1 MPKKLKE
8 IGRESFFKC
17 GFTGELVLP
26 DGLTSIGLYAF
37 LDCSKLTGRLSIPDE
52 ITSIESGAFS
62 NTGFDGFDT
71 TKQEIADMLYD
82 SGIGEDKI
90 TVGNQPYHH
99 TQLPPVSFF
108 QDGNMTYQIIG
119 SDTVALTDYNGN
131 SDTDISIPDKVTD
144 QVSGTT
150 YSVTRIGP
158 MAFYDKEITGSL
170 HLPNTLVSIGDN
182 AFSNNKFSGTLFLP
196 NTLVSIGD
204 NAFSNNKFSGTLSL
218 PNTLV
223 SIGDYAFGEN
233 RFTGDLTIPV
243 SVSHMGA
250 GAFNSAGFTG
260 NLTIEGKLT
269 KLEDYAFFECGFTG
283 ALSLPDTLTY
293 IGFAVFK
300 DCGFTGSLQLPA
312 GITYIEAGSF
322 YNCSSF
328 TGALQLPKPITE
340 IGEKAFYGCDGLD
353 SAHLGPNVQKLGA
366 QVFPEALPLSTDSPQ
381 VQILINT
388 YLNQDAIADTSWD
401 GKEDV
406 PDGAVATIKQDTT
419 ITGDRRIGTEAVITV
434 PSGGILTVAGN
445 LVVNGTIS
453 VKGTLIINGS
463 LSGSGTL
470 IVGANGRVVGDTSG
484 IRVEHPDDI
493 EAAKKM
499 IESQTYT
506 IEQENAEDEA
516 AVKGWLLKT
525 IETIPGFRDTGVT
538 VGELKITAF
547 TPASEGTS
555 DRPDGMDGSFAFTL
569 LLSKGNSKG
578 GAGGAGTI
586 RARGYSYIPG
596 GRPSGSNDGEDYGSN
611 AVNPDILRG
620 TWERTET
627 GIWKF
632 RQTGGA
638 YAVSRWGMVDGL
650 WYYFD
655 GEGQML
661 TGWQYINQQWYYLCT
676 EEDTKTK
683 IGLKEGAMATGWH
696 FDSAYQAWF
705 YLGTDGAMAI
715 GQREIDGKRYYFNPE
730 SDGTKGA
737 LQKEEIL

>member
-1 MPKKLKE
+1 
-8 IGRESFFKC
+8 
-17 GFTGELVLP
+17 
-26 DGLTSIGLYAF
+26 
-37 LDCSKLTGRLSIPDE
+37 
-52 ITSIESGAFS
+52 
-62 NTGFDGFDT
+62 
-71 TKQEIADMLYD
+71 
-82 SGIGEDKI
+82 
-90 TVGNQPYHH
+90 
-99 TQLPPVSFF
+99 
-108 QDGNMTYQIIG
+108 
-119 SDTVALTDYNGN
+119 
-131 SDTDISIPDKVTD
+131 
-144 QVSGTT
+144 
-150 YSVTRIGP
+150 
-158 MAFYDKEITGSL
+158 
-170 HLPNTLVSIGDN
+170 
-182 AFSNNKFSGTLFLP
+182 
-196 NTLVSIGD
+196 
-204 NAFSNNKFSGTLSL
+204 
-218 PNTLV
+218 
-223 SIGDYAFGEN
+223 
-233 RFTGDLTIPV
+233 
-243 SVSHMGA
+243 MGA

-434 PSGGILTVAGN
+434 PSGGILTVDGKLTVDGN
-445 LVVNGTIS
+445 LVVNGTIFAE
-453 VKGTLIINGS
+453 GTLIINGS
-463 LSGSGTL
+463 FSGSGTL
-470 IVGANGRVVGDTSG
+470 IIGKNGRVEGDTSG
-484 IRVEHPDDI
+484 CRVEYQEDREDI
-493 EAAKKM
+493 ESAKKM
-499 IESQTYT
+499 IESQIYT
-506 IEQENAEDEA
+506 TEQDSAGDEA
-516 AVKGWLLKT
+516 AVKGRLFEA
-525 IETIPGFRDTGVT
+525 IEAIPGFGDTGVI
-538 VGELKITAF
+538 VGELKITTF
-547 TPASEGTS
+547 VPASEGTS

-611 AVNPDILRG
+611 AVNPDILHG

-655 GEGQML
+655 GEGRML